1 MDFVALKAAIAV
13 QVRLGAHGLQA
24 LFDDNLDVNEVRASI
39 VATGGVIE
47 DYPND
52 PRGPSC
58 LVLSLLPD
66 GSQVHTAR
74 GVARHRRSLS
84 DYRLPPDA

>member
-1 MDFVALKAAIAV
+1 MDIMALKAAIAV
-13 QVRLGAHGLQA
+13 QIRFGAHGLQA
-24 LFDDNLDVNEVRASI
+24 LLDDNLDLNEMRTGI
-39 VATGGVIE
+39 VATGDMIE

-66 GSQVHTAR
+66 GSQVHTA
-74 GVARHRRSLS
+74 
-84 DYRLPPDA
+84 